1 MTGRSQIRWGR
12 PVIIYE
18 GVLMRDFIRERATEI
33 ADLPHEFAGVENAG
47 ACLTCRAALGDPR
60 HVAWERAELASRERA
75 QEEVKRE
82 FGS

>member
-1 MTGRSQIRWGR
+1 
-12 PVIIYE
+12 
-18 GVLMRDFIRERATEI
+18 MRDFIRETATQV
-33 ADLPHEFAGVENAG
+33 ADLPHEFDGVQNAG

-75 QEEVKRE
+75 REELQRE